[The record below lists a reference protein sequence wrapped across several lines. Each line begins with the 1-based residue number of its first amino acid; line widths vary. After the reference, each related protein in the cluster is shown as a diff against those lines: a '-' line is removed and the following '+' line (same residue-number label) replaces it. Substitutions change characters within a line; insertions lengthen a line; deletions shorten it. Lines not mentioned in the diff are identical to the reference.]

1 MKNECFDIFRRKIP
15 LRSSSV
21 VSYTRFE
28 NTTFKYGSFRIQF
41 IVFVKPRKR
50 LALVLHTCLYLLREY
65 VRKIRIKKCTR
76 ERLAVKRIFVDRCT
90 RPSDLRS
97 DLRVDFLS
105 FLCSVST
112 AKCLY
117 INQHI
122 VILLDIIGSGF
133 KMYTGLLFD
142 NQCEG
147 HRDRHGVMTA

>member
-1 MKNECFDIFRRKIP
+1 M
-15 LRSSSV
+15 L
-21 VSYTRFE
+21 VSTPRICTQ
-28 NTTFKYGSFRIQF
+28 NTYSKMYARETSCQKEFSL
-41 IVFVKPRKR
+41 IVGLFVK
-50 LALVLHTCLYLLREY
+50 
-65 VRKIRIKKCTR
+65 
-76 ERLAVKRIFVDRCT
+76 
-90 RPSDLRS
+90 RS

-117 INQHI
+117 INHHI